1 MSDISINTNPDSDIF
16 ENVYKYPEWYNKKKY
31 IFYNKM
37 LARLKKLSYIHTRA
51 SQYYDKMNYY
61 IFGPSITLTAIS
73 GIASFLSTSDF
84 IDNEAQNSFGVAVG
98 IIASISSVMQSIGG
112 ACQFSAKQE
121 GHRSAAEQY
130 NNLIVKTKFEIEM
143 PNEENFADDLEAMI
157 LDIQG
162 KCNFFPP
169 QFIVDEY
176 ESKHRCKS
184 QDQKELEGEF
194 NVENTKN
201 HIQKQKKRLSKNYE
215 TFTQGTSI
223 EEFSIQNTHE
233 NINEDI
239 NENNVRMNVK
249 NTHNDSPVNVSINS
263 DSVTETKI
271 NIDNN
276 GENPEEDNQSND
288 SSRSVSNV

>member
-176 ESKHRCKS
+176 ESRHRCKS
-184 QDQKELEGEF
+184 HHQKELEGEF
-194 NVENTKN
+194 DVENTKN

-233 NINEDI
+233 NINEDM

-271 NIDNN
+271 NIDIQD
-276 GENPEEDNQSND
+276 ENLEDDNKSND

>member
-1 MSDISINTNPDSDIF
+1 
-16 ENVYKYPEWYNKKKY
+16 
-31 IFYNKM
+31 
-37 LARLKKLSYIHTRA
+37 
-51 SQYYDKMNYY
+51 
-61 IFGPSITLTAIS
+61 
-73 GIASFLSTSDF
+73 
-84 IDNEAQNSFGVAVG
+84 
-98 IIASISSVMQSIGG
+98 
-112 ACQFSAKQE
+112 
-121 GHRSAAEQY
+121 
-130 NNLIVKTKFEIEM
+130 
-143 PNEENFADDLEAMI
+143 
-157 LDIQG
+157 
-162 KCNFFPP
+162 
-169 QFIVDEY
+169 EY